1 MRPAARMPKLTRRS
15 RILIA
20 VGAVIV
26 LLLLIG
32 PRLIDTYV
40 DWLWFGELGYRS
52 VFTTVLFTQIL
63 LFLVVALL
71 IGSILFA
78 GLALAYRTR
87 PVFVPTNGPNDPVAS
102 YRTAV
107 MARLRLVGFGIPAL
121 IGLFVG
127 LFALGQWETV
137 QLFLHGNSFGIT
149 DPQFGKDLGFY
160 AFDLPFY
167 RMVLN
172 YLFVATFLAFIG
184 NLLGHYLF
192 GGIRLSGRA
201 GALSRAA
208 RIQLITLVGILML
221 LKAFA
226 YWLDRYELLSHTRG
240 GKPFTGAGY
249 TDINA
254 VLPAKLILLAIA
266 VICAAAVFSAIVLRD
281 LRIPAIGVVLLLLS
295 SLVVGAGWPLV
306 VEQFSVKPNA
316 AQKESEY
323 ISRSITATRNAYGLT
338 DDIVTYRDYSGD
350 AAATAQQV
358 AADRATTSNI
368 RLLDPTI
375 VSPAFTQFQ
384 QGKNFYYFPDQLSM
398 DRYVGRDGNLRDYVV
413 AARELNPDR
422 LIDNQRDWINR
433 HTVYTHGNGFIA
445 SPANTVRGVANDPN
459 QNGGYPEFLAS
470 VVGANGSVV
479 SPGPAP
485 LDQPRIYYGPVI
497 ANTPADYAI
506 VGKNGDV
513 DREYDYETNTET
525 KNYTYTGEGGVPVG
539 NWLARSVFAAKFAER
554 NFLFSNVIGENSKI
568 LFNRDPAKRVE
579 AVAPWL
585 TTDTSVYPAIVNK
598 RMVWIVDGYTT
609 LDNYPYSELTTLSS
623 ATADSNEVAI
633 NRLAPDKQVS
643 YIRNSVKATVDAY
656 DGTVSLY
663 AQDENDPVLQA
674 WMKVFPGTVK
684 PKSEITPELQ
694 QHLRY
699 PEDLFK
705 VQRALL
711 AKYHVDDPVT
721 FFSTSDFWDV
731 PLDPNP
737 TASSY
742 QPPYYIV
749 AKDLAADDRSASFQL
764 TSAMNRFRRDFLAAY
779 ISASSDPD
787 TYGKLTVLTIP
798 GQVNG
803 PKLAFNAISTD
814 TAVSQDLGVIGRD
827 NQNRIRWGNL
837 LTLPVAQGGL
847 LYVAPVYASPGASD
861 AASSYPRLIRVAMM
875 YNDKVGYGPTVRD
888 ALTELFGP
896 GADATATGPAPLA
909 GPGGQPAAQTPAD
922 GQPPTGRTPA
932 NQEGRAPE
940 VPTPVAVPP
949 SGPVQLSG
957 PKAAALQEVNTALD
971 SLRQAQQS
979 GDFAEFG
986 EALQRLDDAMERY
999 QSAS

>member
-20 VGAVIV
+20 VAVAAV
-26 LLLLIG
+26 LLLLFG
-32 PRLIDTYV
+32 RQFIDAYV
-40 DWLWFGELGYRS
+40 NWLWFGELGYRS
-52 VFTTVLFTQIL
+52 VFTTVLVTRIIV
-63 LFLVVALL
+63 FLVVSVL
-71 IGSILFA
+71 IGLVVFA
-78 GLALAYRTR
+78 ALALAYRTR
-87 PVFVPTNGPNDPVAS
+87 PVFVPTAGPNDPVAR

-107 MARLRLVGFGIPAL
+107 MSRLRLIGIGIPA
-121 IGLFVG
+121 FVG
-127 LFALGQWETV
+127 FFAGVIAQSYWEPI
-137 QLFLHGNSFGIT
+137 QLFIHGGEFGVT
-149 DPQFGKDLGFY
+149 DPEFGLDLGFY

-167 RMVLN
+167 RLVLT
-172 YLFVATFLAFIG
+172 YLFAATFLAFIA
-184 NLLGHYLF
+184 NLVGHYLF
-192 GGIRLSGRA
+192 GGIRLSGRT

-208 RIQLITLVGILML
+208 RIQLITLVGVLML
-221 LKAFA
+221 LKAVA
-226 YWLDRYELLSHTRG
+226 YWLDRYELLSRSRS

-254 VLPAKLILLAIA
+254 VLPAKLILMAIA

-295 SLVVGAGWPLV
+295 SVIVGAGWPLV
-306 VEQFSVKPNA
+306 VEQISVRPNA

-323 ISRSITATRNAYGLT
+323 ISRSIAATRQAYGLT
-338 DDIVTYRDYSGD
+338 EASVTYRDYCGN
-350 AAATAQQV
+350 APATAQQV

-368 RLLDPTI
+368 RLLDPNI
-375 VSPAFTQFQ
+375 VGPAFTQFQ
-384 QGKNFYYFPDQLSM
+384 QGKNFYYFPDQLSI
-398 DRYVGRDGNLRDYVV
+398 DRYRDGDGNLRDYVV

-433 HTVYTHGNGFIA
+433 HTVFTHGNGFIA
-445 SPANTVRGVANDPN
+445 SPANIVRGVANDPN

-479 SPGPAP
+479 TPGPAP
-485 LDQPRIYYGPVI
+485 LDQPRIYFGPVI
-497 ANTPADYAI
+497 ANTPDDYAI
-506 VGKNGDV
+506 VGENGAP
-513 DREYDYETNTET
+513 REYDYETNTET
-525 KNYTYTGEGGVPVG
+525 KNYTYSGKGGVPIG
-539 NWLARSVFAAKFAER
+539 NSLSRTVFAMKYAEW
-554 NFLFSNVIGENSKI
+554 NIFWSDQFGANSRI
-568 LFNRDPAKRVE
+568 LFNRDPANRVE
-579 AVAPWL
+579 NVAPWL
-585 TTDTSVYPAIVNK
+585 TTDTNVYPAIVNK

-609 LDNYPYSELTTLSS
+609 LDDYPYSELTTLSS
-623 ATADSNEVAI
+623 VTADSSAVAV

-656 DGTVSLY
+656 DGTVTLY
-663 AQDENDPVLQA
+663 AQDEQDPVLQA

-684 PKSEITPELQ
+684 PKADISPELQ
-694 QHLRY
+694 EHLRY

-711 AKYHVDDPVT
+711 AKYHVNDPVT

-731 PLDPNP
+731 PQDPHP
-737 TASSY
+737 TASSF

-749 AKDLAADDRSASFQL
+749 AKDLASEDNSASFQL

-803 PKLAFNAISTD
+803 PKLANNAITTD

-827 NQNRIRWGNL
+827 NQNRIHWGNL

-847 LYVAPVYASPGASD
+847 LYVEPVYASPGASD

-875 YNDKVGYGPTVRD
+875 YNDKVGYGPTVKD

-896 GADATATGPAPLA
+896 GADATASGPAPLPGQERVRRRRRSMVSRRRRSPRRT
-909 GPGGQPAAQTPAD
+909 GPARPRKCLRPSPFRRVTAAPCSC
-922 GQPPTGRTPA
+922 R
-932 NQEGRAPE
+932 R
-940 VPTPVAVPP
+940 
-949 SGPVQLSG
+949 
-957 PKAAALQEVNTALD
+957 PK
-971 SLRQAQQS
+971 
-979 GDFAEFG
+979 
-986 EALQRLDDAMERY
+986 LQRCKRSTLRSTRCARRSRAGTSPTMARRCN
-999 QSAS
+999 AWMTR

>member
-1 MRPAARMPKLTRRS
+1 MSMRPAARMPKLTRRS
-15 RILIA
+15 RILIGVALA
-20 VGAVIV
+20 VVV
-26 LLLLIG
+26 LLLIG
-32 PRLIDTYV
+32 PRLIDAYV

-52 VFTTVLFTQIL
+52 VFTTVLVTRL
-63 LFLVVALL
+63 VVFLVAGLL
-71 IGSILFA
+71 VGSIVFA

-87 PVFVPTNGPNDPVAS
+87 PVFVPTTGPNDPVAR

-107 MARLRLVGFGIPAL
+107 MAKLRLFGAGVPVV
-121 IGLFVG
+121 IGVLAGIV
-127 LFALGQWETV
+127 AQSYWPRV
-137 QLFLHGNSFGIT
+137 QLFLHGGDFGIT

-167 RMVLN
+167 RLVLSF
-172 YLFVATFLAFIG
+172 LFVAVFLAFLA
-184 NLLGHYLF
+184 NVVSHYIF
-192 GGIRLSGRA
+192 GGIRLSGRT
-201 GALSRAA
+201 GALTRPA
-208 RIQLITLVGILML
+208 RIQLVALVGVLVL
-221 LKAFA
+221 LKAVA
-226 YWLDRYELLSHTRG
+226 YWFDRYELLSHTRA

-254 VLPAKLILLAIA
+254 VLPAKLILMAIA
-266 VICAAAVFSAIVLRD
+266 LICAAAVFSALFLRD
-281 LRIPAIGVVLLLLS
+281 LRIPAIGLVLLLLS
-295 SLVVGAGWPLV
+295 SLIVGAGWPLI
-306 VEQFSVKPNA
+306 VEQISVKPNA

-323 ISRSITATRNAYGLT
+323 ISRSIAATRQAYGLT
-338 DDIVTYRDYSGD
+338 NDSVTYRDYSGSAPTT
-350 AAATAQQV
+350 AAQV

-368 RLLDPTI
+368 RVLDPTI
-375 VSPAFTQFQ
+375 ISPAFTQFQ
-384 QGKNFYYFPDQLSM
+384 QGKNFYYFPDQLSI
-398 DRYVGRDGNLRDYVV
+398 DRYQSPDGNLRDYVV

-445 SPANTVRGVANDPN
+445 SPANTVRGIANDPN

-485 LDQPRIYYGPVI
+485 LDQPRVYFGPVI
-497 ANTPADYAI
+497 ANNAADYAI
-506 VGKNGDV
+506 VGKNGA

-525 KNYTYTGEGGVPVG
+525 KNYTYTGTGGVAVG
-539 NWLARSVFAAKFAER
+539 NWLARTVFAAKFAER
-554 NFLFSNVIGENSKI
+554 NFLFSNVIGSNSKI
-568 LFNRDPAKRVE
+568 LFNRDPAQRVE

-585 TTDTSVYPAIVNK
+585 TTDSTVYPAIVNK

-609 LDNYPYSELTTLSS
+609 LDNYPYSELTSLSS
-623 ATADSNEVAI
+623 ATADSNEVAV

-656 DGTVSLY
+656 DGTVTLY
-663 AQDENDPVLQA
+663 AQDEKDPVLQA
-674 WMKVFPGTVK
+674 WMKVFPGTIK
-684 PKSEITPELQ
+684 PKGDITPDLAA
-694 QHLRY
+694 HLRY

-705 VQRALL
+705 VQRMLL

-749 AKDLAADDRSASFQL
+749 AKDIARNDNSASFQL

-779 ISASSDPD
+779 ISASSDPE
-787 TYGKLTVLTIP
+787 TYGKITVLTIP

-837 LTLPVAQGGL
+837 LTLPVGQGGL
-847 LYVAPVYASPGASD
+847 LYVSPVYASPGASD

-875 YNDKVGYGPTVRD
+875 YNDKVGYGPTVST
-888 ALTELFGP
+888 ALDGIFGA
-896 GADATATGPAPLA
+896 GAGATATGPAPA
-909 GPGGQPAAQTPAD
+909 TGPGGQPPAARPGSPPA
-922 GQPPTGRTPA
+922 PA
-932 NQEGRAPE
+932 NVAE
-940 VPTPVAVPP
+940 VPTPPVAVVPQP
-949 SGPVQLSG
+949 GNVALS
-957 PKAAALQEVNTALD
+957 PAKAAALQELESAMTAVRD
-971 SLRQAQQS
+971 AQRS
-979 GDFAEFG
+979 GNFAQYG
-986 EALQRLDDAMERY
+986 SALQQLNDAMNKY
-999 QSAS
+999 DAAK